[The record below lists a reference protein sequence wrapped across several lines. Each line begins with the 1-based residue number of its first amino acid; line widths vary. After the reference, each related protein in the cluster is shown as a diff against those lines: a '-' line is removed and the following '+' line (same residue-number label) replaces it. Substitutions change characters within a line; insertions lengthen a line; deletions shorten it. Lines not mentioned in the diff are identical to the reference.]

1 MYNWQA
7 FGRWWKIYVF
17 AAARRE
23 GQGNPK
29 EDLDPDDDWTDVKS
43 RYES

>member
-1 MYNWQA
+1 MFNWQELE
-7 FGRWWKIYVF
+7 RWWKKF

-23 GQGNPK
+23 GQGNPE

-43 RYES
+43 PYEI